1 MGEEVDGG
9 GRDVELEEEG
19 RWWREEDL
27 KRM

>member
-9 GRDVELEEEG
+9 GRDEELEEEG